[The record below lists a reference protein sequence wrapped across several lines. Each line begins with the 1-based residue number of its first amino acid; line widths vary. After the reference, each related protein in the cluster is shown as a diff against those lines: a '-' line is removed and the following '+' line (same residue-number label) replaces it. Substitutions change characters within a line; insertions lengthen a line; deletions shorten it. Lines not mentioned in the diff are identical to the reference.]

1 MDANAISHGQGTAQA
16 AGNDMT
22 RTQVT
27 EQDTAQAEVT
37 SKRCR
42 KNNKGKPPKPHN
54 DNAVE
59 KGSGRVPSRAW
70 THFNKLE
77 SENSTRKAECKY
89 CKKVY
94 VADSKFHGTNGE
106 EGVELVSMS
115 FSVEAARK
123 ALAEMIVT
131 DELSFSASEASN
143 FEVDDDCDDPHAL
156 IACQFS
162 SYLEEEYSSVC
173 KNKVDKYLRDYC
185 EGAKNVTF
193 DILAWWKANSS
204 KYLALSQLARDV
216 LAMPIST
223 VASESTFSTGG
234 RILDPFRSS
243 LSPMMVEVLICAQNW
258 LRSSLQISLRKAMD
272 SVEDFEKQC
281 EIG

>member
-42 KNNKGKPPKPHN
+42 KNNK
-54 DNAVE
+54 
-59 KGSGRVPSRAW
+59 
-70 THFNKLE
+70 E

-94 VADSKFHGTNGE
+94 VADSKFHGTSNLLSHAATCAKNPYTAEVNGQKTLGFQPKKDGE

-162 SYLEEEYSSVC
+162 SYLEEEYSSLILQ
-173 KNKVDKYLRDYC
+173 KYP
-185 EGAKNVTF
+185 
-193 DILAWWKANSS
+193 
-204 KYLALSQLARDV
+204 ALSQLARDV

-258 LRSSLQISLRKAMD
+258 LRSSLQISLGKAMD
-272 SVEDFEKQC
+272 SVEDFEKQF